1 MSSGGATEFHS
12 GLVSIIIPVFN
23 RAAMLTEAL
32 ASAEAQSYRPIEVVL
47 VDDGSTDGT
56 GRLCDELA
64 ARSPERVRALH
75 QANAGPGAAR
85 EAGRNAARGEFLQ
98 YLDSDDLL
106 YPEKLA
112 KQVAALRSAPD
123 AGIAYCWTRL
133 RRSDGFLVEGPRK
146 GSGERRETMFPWFL
160 TERWWD
166 TPNPLYRRSVCDAA
180 GPWLPLWQEEDW
192 EYDCRIAA
200 TGTKL
205 VQVPEFLVEVRE
217 LAEERLSGGDS
228 RDRRRLSARCEAHRR
243 VYGHARGAGI
253 GPESPFMQ
261 RYAREL
267 FLLARQ
273 CGAAGL
279 GAEAKEMFRL
289 ARESSGPARGRGAD
303 FRAYSA
309 AAGILGWERAG
320 RFACLLDRLR
330 PEPAR

>member
-1 MSSGGATEFHS
+1 MSE
-12 GLVSIIIPVFN
+12 GLVSVVIPVFN
-23 RAAMLTEAL
+23 RERMLLEAV
-32 ASAEAQSYRPIEVVL
+32 ACVEAQTFGRVELIL

-64 ARSPERVRALH
+64 ARSPEKVRALH

-85 EAGRNAARGEFLQ
+85 EAGRGAAQGEFLQ

-106 YPEKLA
+106 YPEKLER
-112 KQVAALRSAPD
+112 QVAALRSAPD

-133 RRSDGFLVEGPRK
+133 RRSDGSLVEGPWK
-146 GSGERRETMFPWFL
+146 GSGEKRETMFPWFL

-200 TGTKL
+200 AGTKL

-217 LAEERLSGGDS
+217 HAEGRLSGGDS
-228 RDRRRLSARCEAHRR
+228 RDRRRLAARCEAHRR
-243 VYGHARGAGI
+243 VYEHARGAGI

-273 CGAAGL
+273 SGAAGL
-279 GAEAKEMFRL
+279 RAEAEEMFRL
-289 ARESSGPARGRGAD
+289 AREASGPARGRGAD

-309 AAGILGWERAG
+309 VAGVLGWERAG
-320 RFACLLDRLR
+320 RFACLLDTLR

>member
-1 MSSGGATEFHS
+1 MIE
-12 GLVSIIIPVFN
+12 GLVSVVIPVFN
-23 RAAMLTEAL
+23 RERMLLEAV
-32 ASAEAQSYRPIEVVL
+32 ACVEAQTYGRVELIL

-64 ARSPERVRALH
+64 ARSPVKVRSLH

-85 EAGRNAARGEFLQ
+85 EAGRKAARGEFLQ

-106 YPEKLA
+106 YPEKLE
-112 KQVAALRSAPD
+112 KQVAALRAAPD

-133 RRSDGFLVEGPRK
+133 RRADGSVVEGPWK
-146 GSGERRETMFPWFL
+146 GSGQKRETMFPWFL

-200 TGTKL
+200 AGTRL
-205 VQVPEFLVEVRE
+205 VQVPAYLVEVRE
-217 LAEERLSGGDS
+217 HAEGRLSGGDA
-228 RDRRRLSARCEAHRR
+228 RDRRRLTARCEAHRR
-243 VYGHARGAGI
+243 VYGHARDAGI
-253 GPESPFMQ
+253 GSESPFMQ
-261 RYAREL
+261 RYARVL

-273 CGAAGL
+273 AGSAGL
-279 GAEAKEMFRL
+279 GAEAREMFRL
-289 ARESSGPARGRGAD
+289 AREASGPVRGRGAD
-303 FRAYSA
+303 FRGYAA
-309 AAGILGWERAG
+309 FAGVVGWEAAGRL
-320 RFACLLDRLR
+320 ACLADRLR